1 MSISTYAISFYY
13 TNTKGHKGPKKKILL
28 LNTQKFYI
36 FSFFLCLYFETTGS
50 LFIECLL
57 LCFVYL
63 FIMHILHK
71 FIFYLIIF
79 FPLLKKNSNCVQGK
93 FIALSCL
100 VHLYIYIYIYM
111 LTFIFNVIKF

>member
-1 MSISTYAISFYY
+1 MSISTDLHMQYHSTTLIQRV
-13 TNTKGHKGPKKKILL
+13 TKDKKKKILL

-79 FPLLKKNSNCVQGK
+79 FPVLKKNSNCVQGK

-100 VHLYIYIYIYM
+100 VHLYIYICSHLFLM
-111 LTFIFNVIKF
+111 